1 MDISGYYGSLSSK
14 CENQPSDPP
23 NYSEQQQQPSFPNTE
38 HMDNP
43 YTPLLYTPSRREPT
57 SSRFS
62 TTFLSILLIFFLL
75 NCLVTAEAI
84 LSTYQTQ
91 FAVCHSRSWTS

>member
-1 MDISGYYGSLSSK
+1 MDISGYGSLSSK
-14 CENQPSDPP
+14 CENQSSDPS
-23 NYSEQQQQPSFPNTE
+23 NYSDQQQPSFPNTE
-38 HMDNP
+38 RMDNP

-57 SSRFS
+57 SSRYS
-62 TTFLSILLIFFLL
+62 TTLLSILLILFLL

-91 FAVCHSRSWTS
+91 FVVCHLRWTS